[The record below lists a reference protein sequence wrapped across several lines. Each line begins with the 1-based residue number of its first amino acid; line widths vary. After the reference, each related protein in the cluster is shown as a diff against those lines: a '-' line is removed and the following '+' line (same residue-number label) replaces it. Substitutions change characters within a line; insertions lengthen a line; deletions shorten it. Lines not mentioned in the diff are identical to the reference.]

1 MKQPVIILFLLIPS
15 FFFAQ
20 TEEELVLKSK
30 PSNLYGTLLVPDNHS
45 STVVLIIGG
54 SGPTDRD
61 GNSAGG
67 TGKNNSLK
75 YLAENLAKEGVA
87 SLRIDKRGVA
97 KSLSAAAK
105 EEDLRFDTYINDVI
119 DWGFQL
125 LNDTRFKKLVVA
137 GHSEGSLIGMV
148 ACQELDAAG
157 YISLAGTGFS
167 IDEIITKQMEAQS
180 DSVKTEMAVIFKE
193 LNNGKIV
200 KNVSVELLSLF
211 RPSIQPYFISWLKYD
226 PAVEIAKLNIPV
238 LIINGTT
245 DIQVGVDNAEKLH
258 EVSPTSELI
267 IIEGMNHIFKEAP
280 TDRDENI
287 ATYSDPKLKNVPQL
301 NEAVVKFVKSL

>member
-1 MKQPVIILFLLIPS
+1 
-15 FFFAQ
+15 
-20 TEEELVLKSK
+20 
-30 PSNLYGTLLVPDNHS
+30 
-45 STVVLIIGG
+45 
-54 SGPTDRD
+54 
-61 GNSAGG
+61 
-67 TGKNNSLK
+67 
-75 YLAENLAKEGVA
+75 
-87 SLRIDKRGVA
+87 
-97 KSLSAAAK
+97 
-105 EEDLRFDTYINDVI
+105 
-119 DWGFQL
+119 
-125 LNDTRFKKLVVA
+125 
-137 GHSEGSLIGMV
+137 
-148 ACQELDAAG
+148 
-157 YISLAGTGFS
+157 
-167 IDEIITKQMEAQS
+167 
-180 DSVKTEMAVIFKE
+180 MAVIFKE

-200 KNVSVELLSLF
+200 KNVSVELFSLF